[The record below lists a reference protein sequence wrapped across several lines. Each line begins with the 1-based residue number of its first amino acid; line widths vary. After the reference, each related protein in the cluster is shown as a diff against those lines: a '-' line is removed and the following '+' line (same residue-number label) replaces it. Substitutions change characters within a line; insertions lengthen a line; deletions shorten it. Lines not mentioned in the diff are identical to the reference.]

1 MSFSGE
7 RDTNGEPRPVDQV
20 KAELA
25 VKSGFLSNTD
35 GTRKRRDQEDNNQQR
50 EREQKDSHS

>member
-7 RDTNGEPRPVDQV
+7 RDTNGEPRHVNQV
-20 KAELA
+20 EAELA
-25 VKSGFLSNTD
+25 VKSGFLSNTAE
-35 GTRKRRDQEDNNQQR
+35 TKKSRDQEDNNQQR

>member
-7 RDTNGEPRPVDQV
+7 RDTDGKPRPVNQV
-20 KAELA
+20 EAELA
-25 VKSGFLSNTD
+25 VKSGFFSNTAE
-35 GTRKRRDQEDNNQQR
+35 TKKRRDQEDNNQQR